1 MKTKRHPAPTP
12 PVATDTNWRRRAGRG
27 AAVAVI
33 GGTLLL
39 SLRSGLAPHW
49 PPDWIALEPQPSHPA
64 FNPAPWLMGVAL
76 WVFAVILSGILWGLI
91 RQVRRA
97 RPGPLSD
104 VHVRNIHNNGNHPDS
119 EEKEFLP

>member
-1 MKTKRHPAPTP
+1 MNTN
-12 PVATDTNWRRRAGRG
+12 TNWRRRAGCG

-33 GGTLLL
+33 GGTALL

-49 PPDWIALEPQPSHPA
+49 PPDWIALEAEPSHA
-64 FNPAPWLMGVAL
+64 ATSAAPWLMGVAL
-76 WVFAVILSGILWGLI
+76 WVLAVILSGILWGLV

-104 VHVRNIHNNGNHPDS
+104 VHVRNNGNHPDS